1 MYVGVGGY
9 MVKRSH
15 KSAATPVADKTAP
28 QIFTYLCSALAYSE
42 VGRSSRSGAQSLF
55 NSAVTTYVYL
65 FNDQKR
71 RWVGRLLF
79 AQRGTQ
85 VAD

>member
-28 QIFTYLCSALAYSE
+28 QIFTYLCSALARSSTAKS
-42 VGRSSRSGAQSLF
+42 VGRRGLSPVSEWYKGRMVLGGSGKVSF
-55 NSAVTTYVYL
+55 G
-65 FNDQKR
+65 R
-71 RWVGRLLF
+71 RIRAGP
-79 AQRGTQ
+79 
-85 VAD
+85 